1 MKSIDIRTKLS
12 VLWIF
17 ILMNLIFRDLHE
29 FASKDFLEEAL
40 TGHVNGV
47 KLTDGLMLFGGILAE
62 IPIGMVVLSLLL
74 KRQSNRILNGISASI
89 ILLFLLSNIPNA
101 DLDDS
106 FFLFFE
112 IGTTLLI
119 LWSAWKWKSDSYQL
133 VSN

>member
-47 KLTDGLMLFGGILAE
+47 KLTEGLMLFGGILAE
-62 IPIGMVVLSLLL
+62 IPIAMVVLSLVL
-74 KRQSNRILNGISASI
+74 KRKANRFLNLVSGLI
-89 ILLFLLSNIPNA
+89 ILSFLIFNIPTA
-101 DLDDS
+101 DLDDY

-112 IGTTLLI
+112 IGATLLI

>member
-1 MKSIDIRTKLS
+1 MNSIDIRTKLS

-47 KLTDGLMLFGGILAE
+47 KITEGLMLFGGVLAE
-62 IPIGMVVLSLLL
+62 IPIAMVVLSLVL
-74 KRQSNRILNGISASI
+74 KKKLNRIFNLISGII
-89 ILLFLLSNIPNA
+89 ILAFLIFNIQTA
-101 DLDDS
+101 DTDDF

-112 IGTTLLI
+112 IVASIFI
-119 LWSAWKWKSDSYQL
+119 LWTAFKWE
-133 VSN
+133 SNKAYPYPN

>member
-1 MKSIDIRTKLS
+1 MNSIDIRTKLS

-47 KLTDGLMLFGGILAE
+47 KITEGLMLFGGVLAE
-62 IPIGMVVLSLLL
+62 IPIAMVVLSLML
-74 KRQSNRILNGISASI
+74 KKKLNRIFNLVSGSI
-89 ILLFLLSNIPNA
+89 ILAFLIFNIQTA
-101 DLDDS
+101 DMDDF

-112 IGTTLLI
+112 IAASILI
-119 LWSAWKWKSDSYQL
+119 LWTAFRWKSNKAYPYP
-133 VSN
+133 N

>member
-1 MKSIDIRTKLS
+1 MISFDIRSKLS

-62 IPIGMVVLSLLL
+62 IPNTMVVLSLILIQ
-74 KRQSNRILNGISASI
+74 KANRFLNLVAGLI
-89 ILLFLLSNIPNA
+89 ILSFLIFNIPTA
-101 DLDDS
+101 DLDDY

-112 IGTTLLI
+112 IGASLI
-119 LWSAWKWKSDSYQL
+119 IIWNAWKWKSSTKL
-133 VSN
+133 LHSN